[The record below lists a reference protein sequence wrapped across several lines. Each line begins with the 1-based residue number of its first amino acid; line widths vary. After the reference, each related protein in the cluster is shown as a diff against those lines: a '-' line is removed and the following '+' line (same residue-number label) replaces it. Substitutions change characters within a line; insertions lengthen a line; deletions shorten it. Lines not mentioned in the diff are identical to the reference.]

1 MALQEHIMS
10 QHFFFF
16 LTEGSVVY
24 ILTSTTG
31 NGNPPHHAI
40 AYRSCL
46 EDALKEGKK
55 PLNGLKYA
63 VFALGS
69 STYENFC
76 TFGKFCDTSL
86 EEIGGMRIAPLVLGD
101 EQKGQDRAFRTWA
114 MAAFKNA
121 CDSINIHMPKYVE
134 EKWPFAKLKSRKASM
149 ATHSFKT
156 TSHVKGIREK
166 FPLLKVIFLFIFH
179 EKKS

>member
-1 MALQEHIMS
+1 M
-10 QHFFFF
+10 
-16 LTEGSVVY
+16 
-24 ILTSTTG
+24 
-31 NGNPPHHAI
+31 
-40 AYRSCL
+40 

-114 MAAFKNA
+114 MGAFKNA
-121 CDSINIHMPKYVE
+121 CDSININMPKYVE
-134 EKWPFAKLKSRKASM
+134 EKWPFAKLKSKRASF

-156 TSHVKGIREK
+156 TSHVKGK
-166 FPLLKVIFLFIFH
+166 FAILILKWKYFTG
-179 EKKS
+179 KKSPYFHSESENLKKSRQKNL

>member
-1 MALQEHIMS
+1 M
-10 QHFFFF
+10 
-16 LTEGSVVY
+16 
-24 ILTSTTG
+24 
-31 NGNPPHHAI
+31 
-40 AYRSCL
+40 

-134 EKWPFAKLKSRKASM
+134 EKWPFAKLKSKRASF

-156 TSHVKGIREK
+156 TSHVKGKFAILIRKVEIFYGGK
-166 FPLLKVIFLFIFH
+166 NLLIFIQTI
-179 EKKS
+179 